1 MSITWIKAMTA
12 YRAMAFLGLSS
23 LALVTLAAPLLAQEG
38 PASGAVNDQIATSP
52 ETTLYCE
59 NIRVPAHEARV
70 RWQAQALLRIEERIE
85 ERMREL
91 AALRDEYED
100 WLARRQEFLR
110 KAEDGVIDIYARMR
124 PDAAA
129 AQLASMDNETAS
141 AVIAR
146 LNPRQAS
153 AILNEME
160 PGRAAQL
167 TKTVAG
173 TALSQEK
180 AL

>member
-1 MSITWIKAMTA
+1 MNDRGTRLAIRRTGAFRVCAVLAVCGFASLGAIAASAMEPQRGGI
-12 YRAMAFLGLSS
+12 RADA
-23 LALVTLAAPLLAQEG
+23 
-38 PASGAVNDQIATSP
+38 GAEVG
-52 ETTLYCE
+52 LYCA
-59 NIRVPAHEARV
+59 NIRDAAHEARV
-70 RWQAQALLRIEERIE
+70 GWQAQSLLAIEARIEA
-85 ERMREL
+85 RMREL
-91 AALRDEYED
+91 ADLRADYEE

-110 KAEDGVIDIYARMR
+110 RAEDGVIDIYARMR

-129 AQLASMDNETAS
+129 AQLASMDNETAG

-146 LNPRQAS
+146 LNPRQSS

-173 TALSQEK
+173 SALTPEN